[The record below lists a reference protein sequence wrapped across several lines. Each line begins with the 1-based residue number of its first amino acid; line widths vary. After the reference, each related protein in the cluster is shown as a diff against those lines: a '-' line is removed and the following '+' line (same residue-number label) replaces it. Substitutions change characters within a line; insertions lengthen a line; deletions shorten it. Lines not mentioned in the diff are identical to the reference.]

1 MNNNFNADEFSAK
14 IQTLM
19 EDGCH
24 QDAIDICSETL
35 SGCDDVY
42 NRIAVLLLRSACH
55 MAAGHPDCAVKD
67 HSEAFELG
75 DDLPSVEQLG
85 IAEDALKSR
94 LPFDYCAQ
102 TFIRSGERFIEEGDD
117 TALAA
122 GAFNKAGICLF
133 RNSSSTEEEKA
144 CFHRALAIMA
154 DDSTEDDS
162 DDRVQVLTA
171 LIQSNLAECLS
182 REGESAQAIEMYN
195 SASKV
200 FEQHLGD
207 EDRMCLTHYAICQR
221 CLSDLYRH
229 SEENI
234 QAHTCL
240 SRSIAELERRRD
252 QLPDQLRL
260 HLAVCYNARGTLRFQ
275 MGDYEGEVD
284 DCTRSMQLREDLE
297 SDPVAL
303 ATVISNR
310 AEAYSMLGRFE
321 PAKADFLRA
330 VELLDTVQ
338 DSDSAAITAAT
349 RCYSLGLLYNEEH
362 FFPEAADAFRSAAE
376 RIASVRSR
384 DPEDIEYTREQ
395 LIDIEAL
402 ARMRL
407 GAAIYQCTDR
417 DYFDAMTEG
426 REAIRLLE
434 QLPLTVDRAAR
445 LAALHLSMGEILEM
459 FDEMEAAETEYDLAE
474 DYRQEGISLAMSEPA
489 FNDGEE
495 YEYEEFQDESS
506 IWEDFSDDAPQG

>member
-1 MNNNFNADEFSAK
+1 M
-14 IQTLM
+14 
-19 EDGCH
+19 
-24 QDAIDICSETL
+24 CSEAIAE
-35 SGCDDVY
+35 CDDVY
-42 NRIAVLLLRSACH
+42 NRIAILLLRAGCH
-55 MAAGHPDCAVKD
+55 MTAGHPDFAVED
-67 HSEAFELG
+67 HTEAFALG

-102 TFIRSGERFIEEGDD
+102 TFIRAGERFIHEGDD
-117 TALAA
+117 PALAA

-133 RNSSSTEEEKA
+133 RNGSSAEEEKA
-144 CFHRALAIMA
+144 CFHRALAVMA
-154 DDSTEDDS
+154 DNNTENDS

-182 REGESAQAIEMYN
+182 REGDSAQAIEMYN
-195 SASKV
+195 CASII
-200 FEQHLGD
+200 FEQHLSD
-207 EDRMCLTHYAICQR
+207 EDHMCLTHYAICQR

-234 QAHTCL
+234 QAHACL
-240 SRSIAELERRRD
+240 SRSIAELERIRND
-252 QLPDQLRL
+252 LPDQLRL

-297 SDPVAL
+297 SDPVAM

-321 PAKADFLRA
+321 PAKEDFLHA
-330 VELLDTVQ
+330 IELLDTVQ
-338 DSDSAAITAAT
+338 DSDSVAVTAAT
-349 RCYSLGLLYNEEH
+349 RSYSLGLLYNEEH
-362 FFPEAADAFRSAAE
+362 FFAEAADAFRSAAE
-376 RIASVRSR
+376 RIASVRSHH
-384 DPEDIEYTREQ
+384 PEDIEYTDEQ
-395 LIDIEAL
+395 LIDIESL

-434 QLPLTVDRAAR
+434 QLPLTIERAAR

-459 FDEMEAAETEYDLAE
+459 FDEMDAAETEYDLAE
-474 DYRQEGISLAMSEPA
+474 DYRQEGISIAMSEPA

-495 YEYEEFQDESS
+495 YEYEEFQDEGS
-506 IWEDFSDDAPQG
+506 IWEDFSDNAPQG